1 MVTTDTP
8 GGPPMLGTRLGRL
21 RVVVILGSLS
31 ALPPLSI
38 DAYIPGLPQLT
49 HSLGATAAAAQVSLT
64 AFVVGLSLGQLVVGP
79 LSDAV
84 GRRRP
89 LAVGMAAFTL
99 ASLACV
105 FARDIATLD
114 VLRALEGFAGG
125 AGVVVSRAVVRDLY
139 SGAAAARFFA
149 SLMLVNGLAP
159 VLAPILGAQLL
170 RFTSWRGVF
179 VGLAAIGLVL
189 LLALLVGLPETL
201 PPGRRRSGGL
211 TSTLRTF
218 WRLLHDRSLVGYSL
232 AGALTFA
239 AMFAYISGSP
249 FVLQDIFGLSP
260 QAFSGVFATN
270 SVGIIACSQVSGRLA
285 HRVGPG
291 RLLAVGIAGSVTG
304 GTVLLVSV
312 LAGAGLPGVLPG
324 LFLVASS
331 VGLVFPNATALALA
345 EHGRDAGAAS
355 ALMGVLQFLVGGLAA
370 PLVGLGGQ
378 DTAVPMGV
386 VIATCSAAGLLSWLQ
401 LVRPG
406 RARPAAGSAGQPAEQ
421 GGRHADAQDRGD
433 H

>member
-1 MVTTDTP
+1 
-8 GGPPMLGTRLGRL
+8 
-21 RVVVILGSLS
+21 
-31 ALPPLSI
+31 
-38 DAYIPGLPQLT
+38 
-49 HSLGATAAAAQVSLT
+49 VSLT

-99 ASLACV
+99 ASLVCV
-105 FARDIATLD
+105 FAQDIATLD

-139 SGAAAARFFA
+139 TGVAAARFFA

-179 VGLAAIGLVL
+179 VGLAAVGFVL
-189 LLALLVGLPETL
+189 LLALLAGLPETL
-201 PPGRRRSGGL
+201 PPERRRTGGL
-211 TSTLRTF
+211 TSTLHTF

-239 AMFAYISGSP
+239 AMFGYISGSP

-270 SVGIIACSQVSGRLA
+270 SVGIIACSQLSGRLA

-304 GTVLLVSV
+304 GVVLLVSV

-331 VGLVFPNATALALA
+331 VGVVFPNATALALA

-355 ALMGVLQFLVGGLAA
+355 AMMGVLQFLVGGIAA

-386 VIATCSAAGLLSWLQ
+386 VIASCSVAGLLSWLL

-406 RARPAAGSAGQPAEQ
+406 RARPSAGSAS
-421 GGRHADAQDRGD
+421 
-433 H
+433 